1 MSENPAEGLKGKT
14 KAALLLGIL
23 PDETSRQ
30 VIGYL
35 DTIEKEVLTKEITDL
50 PKFDY
55 AVVEAVLKEY
65 IDFMGGGGF
74 DVLKRGAEYAVKILE
89 GSVPTDEIEE
99 MMGRIRSN
107 NIRPFDSLKRIR
119 DVSPILQYLH
129 NEDPQTIAV
138 IASHMKPSQG
148 AEVLESLP
156 EGKMIEVA
164 LGIANMDQTNKEVLL
179 KVENHLNKQLQNLI
193 SNEQN
198 QTDGIKTLV
207 NILNNVKRST
217 EKYLFDQFDDVDP
230 EMSKIIK
237 DNMFVF
243 EDIIKLDNRSLQKV
257 VNKITDNEII
267 AKSLKIASEELKERI
282 MQSMSEGR
290 KALVKDA
297 DEGLGGIKVAE
308 AEDAQQQIA
317 NMVKE
322 MEKNGEI
329 VIQRGDDD
337 VIV

>member
-1 MSENPAEGLKGKT
+1 
-14 KAALLLGIL
+14 
-23 PDETSRQ
+23 
-30 VIGYL
+30 
-35 DTIEKEVLTKEITDL
+35 
-50 PKFDY
+50 
-55 AVVEAVLKEY
+55 
-65 IDFMGGGGF
+65 
-74 DVLKRGAEYAVKILE
+74 
-89 GSVPTDEIEE
+89 
-99 MMGRIRSN
+99 
-107 NIRPFDSLKRIR
+107 
-119 DVSPILQYLH
+119 
-129 NEDPQTIAV
+129 
-138 IASHMKPSQG
+138 MKPSQG